1 MIVKR
6 TIVTERLV
14 EWERLVASQ
23 RVRWR
28 GEGLVRNLCAGILV
42 PGCTSENTAEDETS
56 GQKGK

>member
-42 PGCTSENTAEDETS
+42 PGCTSENAADS